1 MKRINLFLGH
11 YGTGKTNIAINFAL
25 MIKENVIV
33 YDLDIVNPY
42 FRTLDGKDMLKE
54 ANIELIASDYANTN
68 VDCPAMNP
76 ECYRMTRELD
86 KFAVVDIG
94 GDDRGA
100 YALGRF
106 RNDILKE
113 NNYDMFLIINKY
125 RYETRTPEET
135 IEIMKEIESVAG
147 IKFTAI
153 INNSNLGGE
162 TTPEVILN
170 SLEYAKEVSRLTNL
184 EIKYTAIR
192 SDLVNELKDKI
203 DNILPMHLINYG
215 LWVK

>member
-1 MKRINLFLGH
+1 MKRVNLFLGH
-11 YGTGKTNIAINFAL
+11 YGTGKTNIALNFAL
-25 MIKENVIV
+25 MLKKDVIV

-42 FRTLDGKDMLKE
+42 FRTLDGKDILDE
-54 ANIELIASDYANTN
+54 NNIPLIASDYANTN

-76 ECYRMTRELD
+76 ECYLMVRD
-86 KFAVVDIG
+86 KDKYAVVDVG

-106 RNDILKE
+106 RNEILKE

-135 IEIMKEIESVAG
+135 LEIKKEIEDVAG

-153 INNSNLGGE
+153 INNSNLGRE
-162 TTPEVILN
+162 TTKETILD
-170 SLEYAKEVSRLTNL
+170 SISYANEVSKLTGL
-184 EIKYTAIR
+184 EVKYTAIR
-192 SDLVNELKDKI
+192 EDLVSEFKGEI
-203 DNILPMHLINYG
+203 DNIIPLKLINYG
-215 LWVK
+215 LWV

>member
-1 MKRINLFLGH
+1 MKRVNLFLGH
-11 YGTGKTNIAINFAL
+11 YGTGKTNIALNFAL
-25 MIKENVIV
+25 MIKNNVKV

-42 FRTLDGKDMLKE
+42 FRTLDGKDILDE
-54 ANIELIASDYANTN
+54 NNIELIASDYANTN

-76 ECYRMTRELD
+76 ECYQMIREKD
-86 KFAVVDIG
+86 KFAVVDVG

-106 RNDILKE
+106 RDEILKE

-135 IEIMKEIESVAG
+135 LEIMKEIEEVAG

-153 INNSNLGGE
+153 INNSNLGRE
-162 TTPEVILN
+162 TTKDVILN
-170 SLEYAKEVSRLTNL
+170 SLNYAKEVEKLTGL
-184 EIKYTAIR
+184 KVKYTSVR
-192 SDLVNELKDKI
+192 SDLVSEVSGLI
-203 DNILPMHLINYG
+203 ENILPLNLINYG
-215 LWVK
+215 LWV

>member
-1 MKRINLFLGH
+1 MKRVNLFLGH
-11 YGTGKTNIAINFAL
+11 YGTGKTNIALNFAL
-25 MIKENVIV
+25 MIKNNVKV

-42 FRTLDGKDMLKE
+42 FRTLDGKDILDE
-54 ANIELIASDYANTN
+54 NNIELIASDYANTN

-76 ECYRMTRELD
+76 ECYQMIREKD
-86 KFAVVDIG
+86 KFAVVDVG

-106 RNDILKE
+106 RDEILKE

-135 IEIMKEIESVAG
+135 LEIIKEIEEVAG

-153 INNSNLGGE
+153 INNSNLGRE
-162 TTPEVILN
+162 TTKDVILN
-170 SLEYAKEVSRLTNL
+170 SLDYAKEVEKLTGL
-184 EIKYTAIR
+184 KVKYTSVR
-192 SDLVNELKDKI
+192 SDLVSEVDGLI
-203 DNILPMHLINYG
+203 ENILPLNLINYG
-215 LWVK
+215 LWV

>member
-11 YGTGKTNIAINFAL
+11 YGTGKTNIALNFAL
-25 MIKENVIV
+25 MIKNNVIV

-42 FRTLDGKDMLKE
+42 FRTLDGKDTLKDN
-54 ANIELIASDYANTN
+54 NIELIASDYANTN

-76 ECYRMTRELD
+76 ECYRMIREKD
-86 KFAVVDIG
+86 KYAVVDVG

-106 RNDILKE
+106 RNEILKE

-135 IEIMKEIESVAG
+135 LEIMKEIEEVAG

-153 INNSNLGGE
+153 INNSNLGSE
-162 TTPEVILN
+162 TTEEIILD
-170 SLEYAKEVSRLTNL
+170 SLDYAKEVSKLTGL
-184 EIKYTAIR
+184 EVKYTSIR
-192 SDLVNELKDKI
+192 SDLVDNLKGKI
-203 DNILPMHLINYG
+203 DNILPLSLINYG
-215 LWVK
+215 LWV

>member
-1 MKRINLFLGH
+1 MKRVNLFLGH
-11 YGTGKTNIAINFAL
+11 YGTGKTNIALNFAL
-25 MIKENVIV
+25 MLKENVTV

-42 FRTLDGKDMLKE
+42 FRTLDGKDILDSN
-54 ANIELIASDYANTN
+54 NIPLIASDYANTN

-76 ECYRMTRELD
+76 ECYLMVRD
-86 KFAVVDIG
+86 KNRYAVVDVG

-106 RNDILKE
+106 RNEILEE

-135 IEIMKEIESVAG
+135 LEIKKEIEEVAG

-153 INNSNLGGE
+153 INNSNLGRE
-162 TTPEVILN
+162 TTKEVILN
-170 SLEYAKEVSRLTNL
+170 SLEYAKEVSKLTGL

-192 SDLVNELKDKI
+192 EDLVKEFNGEI
-203 DNILPMHLINYG
+203 DNIIPLKLINYG
-215 LWVK
+215 LWV

>member
-11 YGTGKTNIAINFAL
+11 YGTGKTNIALNFAL
-25 MIKENVIV
+25 MLKNNVIV

-42 FRTLDGKDMLKE
+42 FRTLDGKDILE
-54 ANIELIASDYANTN
+54 ENNIPLIASDYANTN

-76 ECYRMTRELD
+76 ECYRMIREKD
-86 KFAVVDIG
+86 KFAVVDVG

-106 RNDILKE
+106 RNDILAE
-113 NNYDMFLIINKY
+113 GNYDMFLIINKY

-135 IEIMKEIESVAG
+135 IEVMKEIEEVAG

-153 INNSNLGGE
+153 INNSNLGRE
-162 TTPEVILN
+162 TTKEVILN
-170 SLEYAKEVSRLTNL
+170 SLDYAKKVSELTGLEV
-184 EIKYTAIR
+184 KYTSIR
-192 SDLVNELKDKI
+192 SDLVKEFNGEI
-203 DNILPMHLINYG
+203 DNILPLDLINYG
-215 LWVK
+215 LWV

>member
-11 YGTGKTNIAINFAL
+11 YGTGKTNIALNFAL
-25 MIKENVIV
+25 MLKKNVIV

-42 FRTLDGKDMLKE
+42 FRTLDGKDTLE
-54 ANIELIASDYANTN
+54 ENNIPLIASDYANTN

-76 ECYRMTRELD
+76 ECYRMIREKD
-86 KFAVVDIG
+86 KYAVVDVG

-100 YALGRF
+100 YVLGRF

-113 NNYDMFLIINKY
+113 NDYDMFLIINKY

-135 IEIMKEIESVAG
+135 LEIMKEIEEVAG

-153 INNSNLGGE
+153 INNSNLGNE
-162 TTPEVILN
+162 TTKETILN
-170 SLEYAKEVSRLTNL
+170 SLEYAKKVEELTGL
-184 EIKYTAIR
+184 KVAYTSVR
-192 SDLVNELKDKI
+192 SDLVKEVKDEI
-203 DNILPMHLINYG
+203 DNILPLNLINYG
-215 LWVK
+215 LWV

>member
-1 MKRINLFLGH
+1 MKRVNLFLGH
-11 YGTGKTNIAINFAL
+11 YGTGKTNIALNFAL
-25 MIKENVIV
+25 MIKKDVIV

-42 FRTLDGKDMLKE
+42 FRTLDGKDMLSE
-54 ANIELIASDYANTN
+54 ANIPLIASDYANTN

-76 ECYRMTRELD
+76 ECYMMTRELD
-86 KFAVVDIG
+86 KFAVVDVG

-106 RNDILKE
+106 RNEILKE

-135 IEIMKEIESVAG
+135 KEIMDEIESVAG

-153 INNSNLGGE
+153 INNSNLGRE
-162 TTPEVILN
+162 TTPKVILD
-170 SLEYAKEVSRLTNL
+170 SLEYAKGVEKLTGL
-184 EIKYTAIR
+184 KVKYTSVR
-192 SDLVNELKDKI
+192 SDLVKDLEGKI
-203 DNILPMHLINYG
+203 ENILPLNLINYG
-215 LWVK
+215 LWV

>member
-1 MKRINLFLGH
+1 MKRVNLFLGH
-11 YGTGKTNIAINFAL
+11 YGTGKTNIALNFAL
-25 MIKENVIV
+25 MIKNNVKV

-42 FRTLDGKDMLKE
+42 FRTLDGKDILDE
-54 ANIELIASDYANTN
+54 NGIELIASDYANTN

-76 ECYRMTRELD
+76 ECYQMIREKD
-86 KFAVVDIG
+86 KFAVVDVG

-106 RNDILKE
+106 RDEILKE

-135 IEIMKEIESVAG
+135 LEIMKEIEEVAG

-153 INNSNLGGE
+153 INNSNLGRE
-162 TTPEVILN
+162 TTKSVILD
-170 SLEYAKEVSRLTNL
+170 SLNYAKEVEKLTGL
-184 EIKYTAIR
+184 KVKYTSIR
-192 SDLVNELKDKI
+192 SDLVKEFNGEVE
-203 DNILPMHLINYG
+203 NILPLNLINYG
-215 LWVK
+215 LWV

>member
-11 YGTGKTNIAINFAL
+11 YGTGKTNIALNFAL
-25 MIKENVIV
+25 MIKNNVIV

-42 FRTLDGKDMLKE
+42 FRTLDGKDILE
-54 ANIELIASDYANTN
+54 ENNIELIASDYANTN

-76 ECYRMTRELD
+76 ECYRMIREKD
-86 KFAVVDIG
+86 KFAVVDVG

-106 RNDILKE
+106 RNEILKE
-113 NNYDMFLIINKY
+113 NDYDMFLIINKY

-135 IEIMKEIESVAG
+135 LEIMKEIEEVAG

-153 INNSNLGGE
+153 INNSNLGKE
-162 TTPEVILN
+162 TTRQTILD
-170 SLEYAKEVSRLTNL
+170 SLEYAKEVSKLTGL
-184 EIKYTAIR
+184 EVKYTSVR
-192 SDLVNELKDKI
+192 SDLVKEVSDVI
-203 DNILPMHLINYG
+203 DNIIPLNLINYG
-215 LWVK
+215 LWV

>member
-11 YGTGKTNIAINFAL
+11 YGTGKTNIALNFAL
-25 MIKENVIV
+25 MIKNNVKV

-42 FRTLDGKDMLKE
+42 FRTLDGKDILDE
-54 ANIELIASDYANTN
+54 NNIELIASDYANTN

-76 ECYRMTRELD
+76 ECYQMIREKD
-86 KFAVVDIG
+86 KFAVVDVG

-106 RNDILKE
+106 RDEILKE

-135 IEIMKEIESVAG
+135 LEIMKEIEEVAG

-153 INNSNLGGE
+153 INNSNLGRE
-162 TTPEVILN
+162 TTKDVILN
-170 SLEYAKEVSRLTNL
+170 SLNYAKEVEKLTGL
-184 EIKYTAIR
+184 KVKYTSVR
-192 SDLVNELKDKI
+192 SDLVSEVDGLI
-203 DNILPMHLINYG
+203 ENILPLNLINYG
-215 LWVK
+215 LWV

>member
-11 YGTGKTNIAINFAL
+11 YGTGKTNIALNFAL
-25 MIKENVIV
+25 MLKNNVIV

-42 FRTLDGKDMLKE
+42 FRTLDGKDILE
-54 ANIELIASDYANTN
+54 ENNIELIASDYANTN

-76 ECYRMTRELD
+76 ECYRMIREKD
-86 KFAVVDIG
+86 KYAVVDVG

-113 NNYDMFLIINKY
+113 NDYDMFLIINKY

-135 IEIMKEIESVAG
+135 LEIMKEIEEVAG

-153 INNSNLGGE
+153 INNSNLGKE
-162 TTPEVILN
+162 TTKEVILD
-170 SLEYAKEVSRLTNL
+170 SLDYAKKVEELTGLEV
-184 EIKYTAIR
+184 KYTSIR
-192 SDLVNELKDKI
+192 SDLVKEFNGEI
-203 DNILPMHLINYG
+203 DNILPLDLINYG
-215 LWVK
+215 LWV

>member
-11 YGTGKTNIAINFAL
+11 YGTGKTNIALNFAL
-25 MIKENVIV
+25 MIKNNVIV

-42 FRTLDGKDMLKE
+42 FRTLDGKDILE
-54 ANIELIASDYANTN
+54 ENNIELIASDYANTN

-76 ECYRMTRELD
+76 ECYRMIREKD

-106 RNDILKE
+106 RNEILKE

-135 IEIMKEIESVAG
+135 IDLMKEIEEVAG

-153 INNSNLGGE
+153 INNSNLGKE
-162 TTPEVILN
+162 TTKEVILD
-170 SLEYAKEVSRLTNL
+170 SLDYAKKVEELTGLEV
-184 EIKYTAIR
+184 KYTSIR
-192 SDLVNELKDKI
+192 SDLVKEFNGEI
-203 DNILPMHLINYG
+203 DNILPLDLINYG
-215 LWVK
+215 LWV

>member
-1 MKRINLFLGH
+1 MKRVNLFLGH
-11 YGTGKTNIAINFAL
+11 YGTGKTNIALNFAL
-25 MIKENVIV
+25 MIKKDVIV

-42 FRTLDGKDMLKE
+42 FRTLDGKDMLEE
-54 ANIELIASDYANTN
+54 ANIPLIASDYANTN

-76 ECYRMTRELD
+76 ECYLMTRELD
-86 KFAVVDIG
+86 KFAVVDVG

-106 RNDILKE
+106 RNEILKE

-135 IEIMKEIESVAG
+135 KEIMDEIESVAG

-153 INNSNLGGE
+153 INNSNLGRE
-162 TTPEVILN
+162 TTPQVILD
-170 SLEYAKEVSRLTNL
+170 SLEYAKGVEKLTGL
-184 EIKYTAIR
+184 KVKYTSVRA
-192 SDLVNELKDKI
+192 DLVKDLEGKI
-203 DNILPMHLINYG
+203 ENILPLNLINYG
-215 LWVK
+215 LWV

>member
-11 YGTGKTNIAINFAL
+11 YGTGKTNIALNFAL
-25 MIKENVIV
+25 MIKNNVIV

-42 FRTLDGKDMLKE
+42 FRTLDGKDILDE
-54 ANIELIASDYANTN
+54 NGIQLIASDYANTN

-76 ECYRMTRELD
+76 ECYRMVREKD
-86 KFAVVDIG
+86 KYAVVDVG

-106 RNDILKE
+106 RNEILKE
-113 NNYDMFLIINKY
+113 NDYDMFLIINKY

-135 IEIMKEIESVAG
+135 LEIMKEIEEVAG

-153 INNSNLGGE
+153 INNSNLGNE
-162 TTPEVILN
+162 TTKETILN
-170 SLEYAKEVSRLTNL
+170 SLEYAKEVSKLTGL
-184 EIKYTAIR
+184 EVKYTSVRA
-192 SDLVNELKDKI
+192 DLVKEVEGI
-203 DNILPMHLINYG
+203 VDNIIPLNLINYG
-215 LWVK
+215 LWV

>member
-1 MKRINLFLGH
+1 MKRVNLFLGH
-11 YGTGKTNIAINFAL
+11 YGTGKTNIALNFAL
-25 MIKENVIV
+25 MIKNNVKV

-42 FRTLDGKDMLKE
+42 FRTLDGKDILDE
-54 ANIELIASDYANTN
+54 NNIVLIASDYANTN

-76 ECYRMTRELD
+76 ECYQMIREKD
-86 KFAVVDIG
+86 KFAVVDVG

-106 RNDILKE
+106 RDEILKE

-135 IEIMKEIESVAG
+135 LEIMKEIEEVAG

-153 INNSNLGGE
+153 INNSNLGRE
-162 TTPEVILN
+162 TTKDVILN
-170 SLEYAKEVSRLTNL
+170 SLDYAKEVEKLTGL
-184 EIKYTAIR
+184 KVKYTSVR
-192 SDLVNELKDKI
+192 SDLVSEVDGLI
-203 DNILPMHLINYG
+203 ENILPLNLINYG
-215 LWVK
+215 LWV

>member
-1 MKRINLFLGH
+1 MKRVNLFLGH
-11 YGTGKTNIAINFAL
+11 YGTGKTNIALNFAL
-25 MIKENVIV
+25 MIKKDVIV

-42 FRTLDGKDMLKE
+42 FRTLDGKDMLEE
-54 ANIELIASDYANTN
+54 ANIPLIASDYANTN

-76 ECYRMTRELD
+76 ECYKMTRELD
-86 KFAVVDIG
+86 KFAVVDVG

-106 RNDILKE
+106 RNEILKE

-135 IEIMKEIESVAG
+135 KEIMDEIESVAG

-153 INNSNLGGE
+153 INNSNLGRE
-162 TTPEVILN
+162 TTSQVILD
-170 SLEYAKEVSRLTNL
+170 SLEYAKGVEELTGL
-184 EIKYTAIR
+184 KVKYTSIR
-192 SDLVNELKDKI
+192 ADLVKDLEGKI
-203 DNILPMHLINYG
+203 ENILPLNLINYG
-215 LWVK
+215 LWV

>member
-11 YGTGKTNIAINFAL
+11 YGTGKTNIALNFAL
-25 MIKENVIV
+25 MIKNNVIV

-42 FRTLDGKDMLKE
+42 FRTLDGKDILE
-54 ANIELIASDYANTN
+54 ENNIELIASDYANTN

-76 ECYRMTRELD
+76 ECYRMIREKD
-86 KFAVVDIG
+86 KFAVVDVG

-106 RNDILKE
+106 RNEILKE
-113 NNYDMFLIINKY
+113 NDYDMFLIINKY

-135 IEIMKEIESVAG
+135 LEIMREIEEVAG

-153 INNSNLGGE
+153 INNSNLGNE
-162 TTPEVILN
+162 TTKETIL
-170 SLEYAKEVSRLTNL
+170 SSIDYAKEVSKLTGL
-184 EIKYTAIR
+184 EVKYTSVR
-192 SDLVNELKDKI
+192 SDLVKEVEGQI
-203 DNILPMHLINYG
+203 DNILPLNLINYG
-215 LWVK
+215 LWV

>member
-1 MKRINLFLGH
+1 MKRVNLFLGH

-25 MIKENVIV
+25 MLKENVIV

-76 ECYRMTRELD
+76 ECYRMTREKD
-86 KFAVVDIG
+86 KYAVVDIG

-100 YALGRF
+100 YALGRY
-106 RNDILKE
+106 RKDILEE

-135 IEIMKEIESVAG
+135 LEIMKEIESVAG

-153 INNSNLGGE
+153 INNSNLGNE
-162 TTPEVILN
+162 TTLEVILDSIN
-170 SLEYAKEVSRLTNL
+170 YANEVARLTNL
-184 EIKYTAIR
+184 EVKYTAVR
-192 SDLVNELKDKI
+192 HDLVKKLEGKI

-215 LWVK
+215 LWV

>member
-1 MKRINLFLGH
+1 MKRVNLFLGH
-11 YGTGKTNIAINFAL
+11 YGTGKTNIALNFAL
-25 MIKENVIV
+25 MLKENVTV

-42 FRTLDGKDMLKE
+42 FRTLDGKDILDSN
-54 ANIELIASDYANTN
+54 NIPLIASDYANTN

-76 ECYRMTRELD
+76 ECYLMVRD
-86 KFAVVDIG
+86 KNRYAVVDVG

-106 RNDILKE
+106 RNDIIEE

-135 IEIMKEIESVAG
+135 LEIKKEIEEVAG

-153 INNSNLGGE
+153 INNSNLGRE
-162 TTPEVILN
+162 TTKEVILN
-170 SLEYAKEVSRLTNL
+170 SLEYAKEVSKLTGL

-192 SDLVNELKDKI
+192 EDLVKEFNGEI
-203 DNILPMHLINYG
+203 DNIIPLKLINYG
-215 LWVK
+215 LWV

>member
-1 MKRINLFLGH
+1 MKRVNLFLGH
-11 YGTGKTNIAINFAL
+11 YGTGKTNIALNFAL
-25 MIKENVIV
+25 MIKNNVKV

-42 FRTLDGKDMLKE
+42 FRTLDGKDILDE
-54 ANIELIASDYANTN
+54 NNIELIASDYANTN

-76 ECYRMTRELD
+76 ECYQMIREKD
-86 KFAVVDIG
+86 KFAVVDVG

-106 RNDILKE
+106 RDEILKE

-135 IEIMKEIESVAG
+135 LEIMKEIEEVAG

-153 INNSNLGGE
+153 INNSNLGRE
-162 TTPEVILN
+162 TTKDVILN
-170 SLEYAKEVSRLTNL
+170 SLDYAKEVEKLTGL
-184 EIKYTAIR
+184 KVKYTSVR
-192 SDLVNELKDKI
+192 SDLVSEVDGLI
-203 DNILPMHLINYG
+203 ENILPLNLINYG
-215 LWVK
+215 LWV

>member
-1 MKRINLFLGH
+1 MKRVNLFLGH
-11 YGTGKTNIAINFAL
+11 YGTGKTNIALNFAL
-25 MIKENVIV
+25 MIKNNVKV

-42 FRTLDGKDMLKE
+42 FRTLDGKDILDE
-54 ANIELIASDYANTN
+54 NNIELIASDYANTN

-76 ECYRMTRELD
+76 ECYQMIREKD
-86 KFAVVDIG
+86 KFAVVDVG

-106 RNDILKE
+106 RDEILKE

-135 IEIMKEIESVAG
+135 LEIMKEIEEVAG

-153 INNSNLGGE
+153 INNSNLGRE
-162 TTPEVILN
+162 TTKDVILN
-170 SLEYAKEVSRLTNL
+170 SLNYAKEVEKLTGL
-184 EIKYTAIR
+184 KVKYTSVR
-192 SDLVNELKDKI
+192 SDLVSEVDGLI
-203 DNILPMHLINYG
+203 ENILPLNLINYG
-215 LWVK
+215 LWV

>member
-11 YGTGKTNIAINFAL
+11 YGTGKTNIALNFAL
-25 MIKENVIV
+25 MLKKDVIV

-42 FRTLDGKDMLKE
+42 FRTLDGKDILE
-54 ANIELIASDYANTN
+54 ENNIPLIASDYANTN

-76 ECYRMTRELD
+76 ECYRMIREKD
-86 KFAVVDIG
+86 KFAVVDVG

-106 RNDILKE
+106 RNDILAE
-113 NNYDMFLIINKY
+113 GNYDMFLIINKY

-135 IEIMKEIESVAG
+135 IEVMKEIEEVAG

-153 INNSNLGGE
+153 INNSNLGRE
-162 TTPEVILN
+162 TTKEVILN
-170 SLEYAKEVSRLTNL
+170 SLDYAKKVSKLTGLEV
-184 EIKYTAIR
+184 KYTSIR
-192 SDLVNELKDKI
+192 SDLVKEFNGEI
-203 DNILPMHLINYG
+203 DNILPLDLINYG
-215 LWVK
+215 LWV

>member
-1 MKRINLFLGH
+1 MKRMNLFLGH
-11 YGTGKTNIAINFAL
+11 YGTGKTNIALNFAL
-25 MIKENVIV
+25 MIKNNVIV

-42 FRTLDGKDMLKE
+42 FRTLDGKDILE
-54 ANIELIASDYANTN
+54 ENNIELIASDYANTN

-76 ECYRMTRELD
+76 ECYRMIREKD

-106 RNDILKE
+106 RNEILKE

-135 IEIMKEIESVAG
+135 IDLMKEIEEVAG

-153 INNSNLGGE
+153 INNSNLGKE
-162 TTPEVILN
+162 TTKEVILD
-170 SLEYAKEVSRLTNL
+170 SLDYAKKVEELTGLEV
-184 EIKYTAIR
+184 KYTSIR
-192 SDLVNELKDKI
+192 SDLVKEFNGEI
-203 DNILPMHLINYG
+203 DNILPLDLINYG
-215 LWVK
+215 LWV

>member
-11 YGTGKTNIAINFAL
+11 YGTGKTNIALNFAL
-25 MIKENVIV
+25 MLKNNVIV

-42 FRTLDGKDMLKE
+42 FRTLDGKDILE
-54 ANIELIASDYANTN
+54 ENNIPLIASDYANTN

-76 ECYRMTRELD
+76 ECYRMIREKD
-86 KFAVVDIG
+86 KYAVVDVG

-113 NNYDMFLIINKY
+113 NDYDMFLIINKY

-135 IEIMKEIESVAG
+135 LEIMKEIEEVAG

-153 INNSNLGGE
+153 INNSNLGNE
-162 TTPEVILN
+162 TTKETILS
-170 SLEYAKEVSRLTNL
+170 SLEYAKKVEELTGL
-184 EIKYTAIR
+184 KVKYTSVRA
-192 SDLVNELKDKI
+192 DLVNEVKNEI
-203 DNILPMHLINYG
+203 DNILPLNLINYG
-215 LWVK
+215 LWV

>member
-1 MKRINLFLGH
+1 MKRVNLFLGH
-11 YGTGKTNIAINFAL
+11 YGTGKTNIALNFAL
-25 MIKENVIV
+25 MLKNNVIV

-42 FRTLDGKDMLKE
+42 FRTLDGKDILE
-54 ANIELIASDYANTN
+54 ENNIELIASDYANTN

-76 ECYRMTRELD
+76 ECYRMIREKD
-86 KFAVVDIG
+86 KYAVVDVG

-113 NNYDMFLIINKY
+113 NDYDMFLIINKY

-135 IEIMKEIESVAG
+135 LEIMKEIEEVAG

-153 INNSNLGGE
+153 INNSNLGKE
-162 TTPEVILN
+162 TTKEVILD
-170 SLEYAKEVSRLTNL
+170 SLDYAKKVEELTGLEV
-184 EIKYTAIR
+184 KYTSIR
-192 SDLVNELKDKI
+192 SDLVKEFNGEI
-203 DNILPMHLINYG
+203 DNILPLDLINYG
-215 LWVK
+215 LWV